1 MYDPPCG
8 PTAWWKIS
16 DRVIKPGD
24 TTVLLKDLFPIGKP
38 TLLFAFFF
46 LMLIMV
52 FKSRTMRTGPGLGR
66 RAG

>member
-46 LMLIMV
+46 
-52 FKSRTMRTGPGLGR
+52 
-66 RAG
+66 